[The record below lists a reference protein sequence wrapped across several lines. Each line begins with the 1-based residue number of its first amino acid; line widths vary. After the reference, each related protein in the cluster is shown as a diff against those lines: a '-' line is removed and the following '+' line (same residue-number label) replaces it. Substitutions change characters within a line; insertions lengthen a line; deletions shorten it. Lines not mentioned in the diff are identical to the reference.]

1 MTWERVNR
9 FLIEKVMVMMVM
21 MVMVMMMMR
30 RRRRPRKRE
39 DATRVGANEPRR
51 RVNGVGQRHDEN
63 LRSSGRP
70 PNDRP
75 VAVVFRDAKHSAAER
90 SCQSVDPSRCLSL
103 RLRRPTRR
111 RRRPFCFRFCFFL
124 LLLPCLDVTFFDPD
138 FDFPCFLFALLRTFI
153 SIPFLQVHV
162 IFRGLL
168 F

>member
-9 FLIEKVMVMMVM
+9 FLIEKVMVMMM
-21 MVMVMMMMR
+21 MVMMMMR

-51 RVNGVGQRHDEN
+51 RVNGVGQRLDEN

-111 RRRPFCFRFCFFL
+111 RRRPFCFRFCFFCCCCCHVSMSL
-124 LLLPCLDVTFFDPD
+124 FSTPISISRVFFSHY
-138 FDFPCFLFALLRTFI
+138 CERSYRFLFCKFTSFSGAFFSKL
-153 SIPFLQVHV
+153 
-162 IFRGLL
+162 
-168 F
+168 